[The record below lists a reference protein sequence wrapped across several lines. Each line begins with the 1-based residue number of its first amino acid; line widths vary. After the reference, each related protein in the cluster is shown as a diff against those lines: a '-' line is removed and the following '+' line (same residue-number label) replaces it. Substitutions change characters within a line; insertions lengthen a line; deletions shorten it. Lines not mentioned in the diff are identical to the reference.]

1 MTSKKTTP
9 KKQEQPAEQQPAPA
23 GHATEG
29 SAPDGTATI
38 AMAAPEP
45 SPKDRIA
52 ALELANID
60 LEKRILQLERNCK
73 ASHGMR

>member
-9 KKQEQPAEQQPAPA
+9 KKQEPPTEQQPAPA
-23 GHATEG
+23 GSATED
-29 SAPDGTATI
+29 SAPDGTVTI
-38 AMAAPEP
+38 AIGAPEP
-45 SPKDRIA
+45 SQKDRIA